1 METAI
6 CDECGETGHS
16 ANKCP
21 IRPCNACGAVDQ
33 SFAPPYFMKVNGM
46 PYYRMLFVNNA
57 SEPLANPLH
66 MYHYDSDYQLRDN
79 P

>member
-1 METAI
+1 M
-6 CDECGETGHS
+6 HS
-16 ANKCP
+16 RSLNLTFSFAAFGVKY
-21 IRPCNACGAVDQ
+21 GAVDQ

-57 SEPLANPLH
+57 SEPPANPLH
-66 MYHYDSDYQLRDN
+66 MYQYDLDYQLRDN